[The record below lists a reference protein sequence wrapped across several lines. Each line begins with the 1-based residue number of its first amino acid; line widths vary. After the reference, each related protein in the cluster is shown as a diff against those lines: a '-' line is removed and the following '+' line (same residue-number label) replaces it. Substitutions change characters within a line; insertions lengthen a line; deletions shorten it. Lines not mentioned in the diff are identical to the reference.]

1 MILYEKYTAKPY
13 IVLVIDTILVSDNY
27 SRFGKNLLERI

>member
-13 IVLVIDTILVSDNY
+13 TFLVIDTILISNNF
-27 SRFGKNLLERI
+27 SRFGKNLLERM